1 MFLRSFVVTTSHRV
15 PRRQKRE
22 RAAGRGG
29 KLSVASFLWDF
40 HRGIHDLLQGFN
52 QPIKDLDVW
61 SCHKTAAMKKESV
74 FAAYLYLLN
83 SGGF

>member
-1 MFLRSFVVTTSHRV
+1 MFLRSFAVTTSHPV
-15 PRRQKRE
+15 PRRQKTE

-40 HRGIHDLLQGFN
+40 HRGIHALLQGFN

-61 SCHKTAAMKKESV
+61 SHHKSVAMKKESV
-74 FAAYLYLLN
+74 CAAYLYPLN
-83 SGGF
+83 FGGF

>member
-1 MFLRSFVVTTSHRV
+1 MFVSSFVVTTSHRV
-15 PRRQKRE
+15 PRRQKTE

-52 QPIKDLDVW
+52 QLIKDLDVW
-61 SCHKTAAMKKESV
+61 WHHKTAAMKNESV
-74 FAAYLYLLN
+74 CAAYLYLLN
-83 SGGF
+83 FGGF